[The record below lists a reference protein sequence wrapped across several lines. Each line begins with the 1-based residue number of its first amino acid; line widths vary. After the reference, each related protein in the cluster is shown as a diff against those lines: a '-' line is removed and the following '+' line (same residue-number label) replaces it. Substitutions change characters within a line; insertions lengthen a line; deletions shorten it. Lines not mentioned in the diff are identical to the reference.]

1 MINEMSGSQYT
12 ILNKELGK
20 ILLWEPVRSMVLL
33 PAVIEAVQD
42 DDTLVVGARLWVLA
56 TVIPPKFSA

>member
-1 MINEMSGSQYT
+1 
-12 ILNKELGK
+12 
-20 ILLWEPVRSMVLL
+20 MVLL

>member
-12 ILNKELGK
+12 ILNKGLGK